1 MGFLDLVRKRRSTRS
16 FLPNPVEREK
26 IERCLEAAR
35 LAPSACNGQPWRFI
49 VVESQPLKDNL
60 VEKAFSGPHKM
71 NSFAIKAPVIVAVVT
86 LPTKTAASLAGFF
99 RRLSY
104 PLIDIGI
111 ACEHFVLQATEEGL
125 GTCWIGWFNERAV
138 KNSLTLKGLER
149 VHILLAV
156 GYCEREPLASGK
168 RKNLEEMSEYR

>member
-1 MGFLDLVRKRRSTRS
+1 MGFLDLVKKRHTTRS
-16 FLPNPVEREK
+16 FLPDPVEREK

-49 VVESQPLKDNL
+49 VVESQPLKDKL
-60 VEKAFSGPHKM
+60 AEKAFSAPHKM
-71 NSFAIKAPVIVAVVT
+71 NSFAVKAPVIVAVVT
-86 LPTKTAASLAGFF
+86 LPTKAAASFAGFF

-104 PLIDIGI
+104 PLIDIGL

-138 KNSLTLKGLER
+138 KDSLSLDRLER

-156 GYCEREPLASGK
+156 GYSEREPRLSGK
-168 RKNLEEMSEYR
+168 RKNLEEMSEFR

>member
-1 MGFLDLVRKRRSTRS
+1 MRFLDLVGKRSSTRS

-35 LAPSACNGQPWRFI
+35 QAPSACNGQPWHFI
-49 VVESQPLKDNL
+49 VVESQPLKNNL
-60 VEKAFSGPHKM
+60 AEKAFSGPHKM
-71 NSFAIKAPVIVAVVT
+71 NSFAIKAPAIVAVVT
-86 LPTKTAASLAGFF
+86 FPTKTAASFAGFF

-138 KNSLTLKGLER
+138 KDCLSLGFQER
-149 VHILLAV
+149 VSILLAV
-156 GYCEREPLASGK
+156 GYSDKDTHGLKK
-168 RKNLEEMSEYR
+168 RKGLQEMSEFR

>member
-1 MGFLDLVRKRRSTRS
+1 MGFLDLVRNRYSTRS
-16 FLPNPVEREK
+16 FLPNPVEGEK
-26 IERCLEAAR
+26 IERCLESAR

-49 VVESQPLKDNL
+49 VVESQPLKNNL
-60 VEKAFSGPHKM
+60 AERAFSGLHKM

-86 LPTKTAASLAGFF
+86 LPTKTAASFAGFF

-138 KNSLTLKGLER
+138 KNSLSLPRSER

-156 GYCEREPLASGK
+156 GYSDKESSGFRN
-168 RKNLEEMSEYR
+168 RKKITEMSEYR

>member
-1 MGFLDLVRKRRSTRS
+1 MEFLDLVRKRYTTRS
-16 FLPNPVEREK
+16 FLENPVEREK

-49 VVESQPLKDNL
+49 VVESQPLKNNL
-60 VEKAFSGPHKM
+60 AEKAFSGAHKM
-71 NSFAIKAPVIVAVVT
+71 NSFAIKAPVIIAVVT
-86 LPTKTAASLAGFF
+86 LPTKAAASLAGFF
-99 RRLSY
+99 RSLSY

-125 GTCWIGWFNERAV
+125 GTCWIGWFKERAV
-138 KNSLTLKGLER
+138 KDCLSLGLRER

-156 GYCEREPLASGK
+156 GYSDKGPLAPKK
-168 RKNLEEMSEYR
+168 RKDLQEISEFR